1 MLTDLTSHTLS
12 AYNNKQDKQR
22 KKTTRRSKI
31 IMTIEDIIRSL
42 EDRNREIMD
51 CYDLIED
58 GSEIITVPV
67 WEDDGESAIDD
78 ALITER
84 ERIIDMLREVAE

>member
-1 MLTDLTSHTLS
+1 MLTDLTNIVLS

-42 EDRNREIMD
+42 EERNREVMD

-67 WEDDGESAIDD
+67 WEDDGESAIDY

>member
-1 MLTDLTSHTLS
+1 MLIIRKVETKE
-12 AYNNKQDKQR
+12 NNTKG
-22 KKTTRRSKI
+22 KT
-31 IMTIEDIIRSL
+31 MTIEDIIRSL
-42 EDRNREIMD
+42 EERNREVMD

-67 WEDDGESAIDD
+67 WEDDGESAIDY

-84 ERIIDMLREVAE
+84 ERIIDMLREVVE

>member
-1 MLTDLTSHTLS
+1 MLIIRKVETKE
-12 AYNNKQDKQR
+12 NNTKG
-22 KKTTRRSKI
+22 KT
-31 IMTIEDIIRSL
+31 MTIEDIIRSL
-42 EDRNREIMD
+42 EERNREIMD

-67 WEDDGESAIDD
+67 WEDDGESSIDY

-84 ERIIDMLREVAE
+84 ERIIDMLREVES

>member
-1 MLTDLTSHTLS
+1 
-12 AYNNKQDKQR
+12 
-22 KKTTRRSKI
+22 
-31 IMTIEDIIRSL
+31 MTIEDIIRSL
-42 EDRNREIMD
+42 EERNREVMD

-58 GSEIITVPV
+58 SSEIITVPV
-67 WEDDGESAIDD
+67 WEDDGESLIDD

>member
-1 MLTDLTSHTLS
+1 MLIIRKVETKE
-12 AYNNKQDKQR
+12 NNTKG
-22 KKTTRRSKI
+22 KT
-31 IMTIEDIIRSL
+31 MTIEDIIRSL
-42 EDRNREIMD
+42 EERNREVMD

-67 WEDDGESAIDD
+67 WEDDGESLIDD

-84 ERIIDMLREVAE
+84 ERIIDMLREIES

>member
-1 MLTDLTSHTLS
+1 MLIIKEVETKE
-12 AYNNKQDKQR
+12 NNTKG
-22 KKTTRRSKI
+22 KT
-31 IMTIEDIIRSL
+31 MTIEDIIRSL
-42 EDRNREIMD
+42 EERNREVMD

-67 WEDDGESAIDD
+67 WEDDGESLIDD

-84 ERIIDMLREVAE
+84 ECIIDMLREVAE

>member
-1 MLTDLTSHTLS
+1 MLTDLTNIVLS

-22 KKTTRRSKI
+22 KTTRRSKI

-42 EDRNREIMD
+42 EERNREIMD

>member
-1 MLTDLTSHTLS
+1 
-12 AYNNKQDKQR
+12 
-22 KKTTRRSKI
+22 
-31 IMTIEDIIRSL
+31 MTIEDIIRSL
-42 EDRNREIMD
+42 EERNREIMD

>member
-1 MLTDLTSHTLS
+1 MLIIRKVETKE
-12 AYNNKQDKQR
+12 NNTKG
-22 KKTTRRSKI
+22 KT
-31 IMTIEDIIRSL
+31 MTIEDIIRSL
-42 EDRNREIMD
+42 EERNREVMD

-67 WEDDGESAIDD
+67 WEDDGESLIDD

>member
-1 MLTDLTSHTLS
+1 MLIIRKVETKE
-12 AYNNKQDKQR
+12 NNTKG
-22 KKTTRRSKI
+22 KT
-31 IMTIEDIIRSL
+31 MTIEDIIRSL
-42 EDRNREIMD
+42 EERNREVMD

-67 WEDDGESAIDD
+67 WEDDGESLIDD

-84 ERIIDMLREVAE
+84 ERIIDMLREVVE